1 MNIYFKFVK
10 YLNRRRM
17 LLMTEKE
24 KRDKGIIYDGN
35 YNEELLN
42 EMKKAKDL
50 CYEYNNIRLSQ
61 VEKEKSW

>member
-24 KRDKGIIYDGN
+24 KRDKRIIYDGN

-61 VEKEKSW
+61 VEKEKS

>member
-50 CYEYNNIRLSQ
+50 
-61 VEKEKSW
+61 

>member
-61 VEKEKSW
+61 VEKEKS